1 VKAQVKKLAA
11 RGGAVSALAGAMAFA
26 APTLAFA
33 AERETTGISAILPA
47 MDEFIPM
54 LVAFLILLAILVKF
68 GWPIFNNILEKRET
82 TIREALEK
90 SEQARIESER
100 LLAEY
105 QDKLIE
111 ARQEAAVIVS
121 EAKQQAEAQRVATTA
136 RAQEEAEKIIAKARE
151 AMEAEKQAAIV
162 ELQSSVADIAVAA
175 MARVVKEDFSDA
187 EHRKLI
193 ERSIEEIGS
202 LNA

>member
-1 VKAQVKKLAA
+1 MKAHTKNFVA
-11 RGGAVSALAGAMAFA
+11 RVGATSALASAMAFA
-26 APTLAFA
+26 APTFAFA
-33 AERETTGISAILPA
+33 AERETAGITAILPA

-68 GWPIFNNILEKRET
+68 GWPMFKDILDKREA

-100 LLAEY
+100 VLAEY
-105 QDKLIE
+105 QEKLIE
-111 ARQEAAVIVS
+111 ARNEAATIVS
-121 EAKQQAEAQRVATTA
+121 EAKQQAEAQRAATTA

-151 AMEAEKQAAIV
+151 AMESEKQAAIG
-162 ELQSSVADIAVAA
+162 ELQASVADIAVAA
-175 MARVVKEDFSDA
+175 MARVVKEDFSDE
-187 EHRKLI
+187 EHRRLI
-193 ERSIEEIGS
+193 ERSIEEVGN

>member
-1 VKAQVKKLAA
+1 MKAQARKFAT
-11 RGGAVSALAGAMAFA
+11 RGGAACALASAMAFA

-33 AERETTGISAILPA
+33 AEKETAGIEAILPA

-68 GWPIFNNILEKRET
+68 GWPMFNGILTKRET

-100 LLAEY
+100 VLAEY

-111 ARQEAAVIVS
+111 ARQEAATIIS
-121 EAKQQAEAQRVATTA
+121 EAKQQAEAQRAATTA

-151 AMEAEKQAAIV
+151 AMESEKKAAIA
-162 ELQSSVADIAVAA
+162 ELQASVADIAVAA

-187 EHRKLI
+187 DHRRLI
-193 ERSIEEIGS
+193 EKSVEEIGN

>member
-1 VKAQVKKLAA
+1 MKAQVKKLAS
-11 RGGAVSALAGAMAFA
+11 RSGAVCALSSAMAFA

-33 AERETTGISAILPA
+33 AEKETAGISAILPA

-68 GWPIFNNILEKRET
+68 GWPMFNGILEKRET

-100 LLAEY
+100 ILAEY
-105 QDKLIE
+105 QEKLIE
-111 ARQEAAVIVS
+111 ARQEAATIIS
-121 EAKQQAEAQRVATTA
+121 EAKQQAEAQRAKTTA

-151 AMEAEKQAAIV
+151 AMESEKKAAIAD
-162 ELQSSVADIAVAA
+162 LQASVADIACAA
-175 MARVVKEDFSDA
+175 MARVVKEDFSD
-187 EHRKLI
+187 EDHRRLI
-193 ERSIEEIGS
+193 EKSIEEIGN

>member
-1 VKAQVKKLAA
+1 MKAQLKKFATRGTAA
-11 RGGAVSALAGAMAFA
+11 CALASAMAFA

-33 AERETTGISAILPA
+33 AERETAGISAILPA

-68 GWPIFNNILEKRET
+68 GWPMFNGILEKRET

-100 LLAEY
+100 VLAEY

-111 ARQEAAVIVS
+111 ARQEAATIIS
-121 EAKQQAEAQRVATTA
+121 EAKQQAEAQRAATTA
-136 RAQEEAEKIIAKARE
+136 KAQEEAEKIIAKARE
-151 AMEAEKQAAIV
+151 AMQAEKTAAIA
-162 ELQSSVADIAVAA
+162 ELQASVADIACAA
-175 MARVVKEDFSDA
+175 MTRVVQEDFTDA
-187 EHRKLI
+187 DHRKLI
-193 ERSIEEIGS
+193 EKSIEEIGT

>member
-1 VKAQVKKLAA
+1 MKARTKNIVA
-11 RGGAVSALAGAMAFA
+11 RVGATSALASAMAFA
-26 APTLAFA
+26 APTFAFA
-33 AERETTGISAILPA
+33 AERETAGIAAILPQ

-68 GWPIFNNILEKRET
+68 GWPMFNDILDKREA

-100 LLAEY
+100 VLAEY

-111 ARQEAAVIVS
+111 ARNEAATIIS
-121 EAKQQAEAQRVATTA
+121 EAKQQAEAQRAATTA
-136 RAQEEAEKIIAKARE
+136 RAQEEAEKIISKARE
-151 AMEAEKQAAIV
+151 AMEAEKQAAIG
-162 ELQSSVADIAVAA
+162 ELQASVADIAVAA
-175 MARVVKEDFSDA
+175 MARVVKEDFSD
-187 EHRKLI
+187 EDHRKLI
-193 ERSIEEIGS
+193 ERSIEEVGN

>member
-1 VKAQVKKLAA
+1 MKAQAKKIAA
-11 RGGAVSALAGAMAFA
+11 RGGAIGALSSAMAFA

-33 AERETTGISAILPA
+33 AEEETAGIAAILPA

-68 GWPIFNNILEKRET
+68 GWPIFNDILDRREN

-90 SEQARIESER
+90 SEQSRIEAER

-105 QDKLIE
+105 QEKLIE
-111 ARQEAAVIVS
+111 ARQEAATIIS
-121 EAKQQAEAQRVATTA
+121 EAKQRAEAQSAATTA
-136 RAQEEAEKIIAKARE
+136 KAQEEAEKIISKARE
-151 AMEAEKQAAIV
+151 AMEAEKKAAIAD
-162 ELQSSVADIAVAA
+162 LQASVADIAVAA

-187 EHRKLI
+187 DHRRLI
-193 ERSIEEIGS
+193 ENSIEEIGS